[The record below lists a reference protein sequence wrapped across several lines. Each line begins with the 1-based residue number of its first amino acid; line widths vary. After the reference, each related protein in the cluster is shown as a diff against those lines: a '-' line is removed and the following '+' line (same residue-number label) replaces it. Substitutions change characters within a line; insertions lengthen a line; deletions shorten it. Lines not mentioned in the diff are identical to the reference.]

1 MARGP
6 VKGSRTTTAAVGTLK
21 PTHWRRWHDVRRP
34 DRPECRIEDLF
45 VGPSGVYVVSYPG
58 TDVHVTGGRAYVSAL
73 DTAIE
78 RCSVAADAVSD
89 LIPARYRGGVKPVLC
104 SRGDEPVADQVRDVL
119 VTSNLAIGHI
129 LRSSP
134 LHFSTSEVAEV
145 SALLEASLEAW
156 PVVPEE
162 RRGRPWRRWLVAC
175 AAAAAAVATT
185 LTLGPDLADVAR
197 LW

>member
-6 VKGSRTTTAAVGTLK
+6 VKGSRTTTAAVGTLA

-104 SRGDEPVADQVRDVL
+104 SRGVEPVADQVRNVL

-134 LHFSTSEVAEV
+134 LHFSTSEVVEV
-145 SALLEASLEAW
+145 SALLEASLEPW
-156 PVVPEE
+156 PVVLEE

-175 AAAAAAVATT
+175 AAAAAAVAAT
-185 LTLGPDLADVAR
+185 LTLGPDLADVVR